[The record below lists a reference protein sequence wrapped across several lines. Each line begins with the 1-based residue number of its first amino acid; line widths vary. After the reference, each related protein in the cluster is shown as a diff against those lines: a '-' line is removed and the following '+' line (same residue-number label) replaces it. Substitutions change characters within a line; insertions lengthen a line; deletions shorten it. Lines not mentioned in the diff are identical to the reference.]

1 FYICTLAVIMAII
14 PWQTINSDNSPFVQ
28 IFENLG
34 LGTAASI
41 LNIVVITAALSAIN
55 SDVFGAGRMMFGMS
69 HAGQAP
75 QVMKRVSANGVPWMT
90 VVIMTVALLVGVVL
104 NYLIPDQVFLVIA
117 SLATFATIFVWIMI
131 LLSQFRSRAQMSADE
146 TAALKFPVPLWPYG
160 QIFAIVFLAFVIVLL
175 GVIADTRVA
184 LLVGAGWLVLL
195 TGAYY
200 KWVKPAVSA
209 ADRSGA

>member
-1 FYICTLAVIMAII
+1 M
-14 PWQTINSDNSPFVQ
+14 
-28 IFENLG
+28 
-34 LGTAASI
+34 
-41 LNIVVITAALSAIN
+41 
-55 SDVFGAGRMMFGMS
+55 
-69 HAGQAP
+69 
-75 QVMKRVSANGVPWMT
+75 
-90 VVIMTVALLVGVVL
+90 
-104 NYLIPDQVFLVIA
+104 
-117 SLATFATIFVWIMI
+117 
-131 LLSQFRSRAQMSADE
+131 
-146 TAALKFPVPLWPYG
+146 PLWPYG